1 MIGITFRY
9 LSELDMAAM
18 FKKEKDLTERSR
30 ALLKNKETKKLTAEV
45 SRFSGIS
52 RTSMVLDEV
61 ECKL

>member
-1 MIGITFRY
+1 
-9 LSELDMAAM
+9 MAAM